1 MLVLSRKQGESIIIG
16 NDIVVTVLEVRP
28 DHIRLGIDAPRSIS
42 VHREEV
48 YLEVMRENAAA
59 VATADRD
66 APVLRRTLPKRD
78 EQGTGTPEATSRPGL
93 SP

>member
-1 MLVLSRKQGESIIIG
+1 MLVLSRKQGESIVIG

-42 VHREEV
+42 VHREEI

-59 VATADRD
+59 VATGDTESAVFRRKPRLGEGVE
-66 APVLRRTLPKRD
+66 APP
-78 EQGTGTPEATSRPGL
+78 A
-93 SP
+93 

>member
-66 APVLRRTLPKRD
+66 APVLRRTPPVRR
-78 EQGTGTPEATSRPGL
+78 ERGAGASEEGSRPDLG
-93 SP
+93 P

>member
-28 DHIRLGIDAPRSIS
+28 DHIRLGIDAPRSVS

-59 VATADRD
+59 VASADRD
-66 APVLRRTLPKRD
+66 SPVLRRARKPQAPS
-78 EQGTGTPEATSRPGL
+78 ES
-93 SP
+93 

>member
-16 NDIVVTVLEVRP
+16 NDIVVTVLEVRA
-28 DHIRLGIDAPRSIS
+28 DHIRLGIDAPRSVS

-59 VATADRD
+59 VASADRD
-66 APVLRRTLPKRD
+66 SPVLRRARKPEGPPR
-78 EQGTGTPEATSRPGL
+78 GPEAG
-93 SP
+93 SPAGP

>member
-28 DHIRLGIDAPRSIS
+28 DHIRLGIDAPRSVS

-59 VATADRD
+59 VASADRD
-66 APVLRRTLPKRD
+66 SPVLRRARP
-78 EQGTGTPEATSRPGL
+78 PEGSRPE
-93 SP
+93 S